1 MSNPNT
7 DTTPKKKT
15 DGDTN
20 VSVIN
25 IDQLQRNSEDC
36 KISLQVL
43 LSCARNPEAKLG
55 KIVHIQEDANFAK
68 NMRILEQ
75 LGYVRNSEKQC
86 FELPQGQ
93 MKCPFKQTPPPRVQ
107 LKDSDKQYIAKLNW
121 LESNGYTRNKEDD
134 CFELDEKAITA
145 FNQSEKQYRIYLKQ
159 KKLAVKLF
167 NGTKTV
173 TAVAFMIVGGIA
185 GFFIDSL

>member
-1 MSNPNT
+1 MTDPNA
-7 DTTPKKKT
+7 DTTPEKNAN
-15 DGDTN
+15 GETN
-20 VSVIN
+20 VSPIKL
-25 IDQLQRNSEDC
+25 DQLKRNNEDC
-36 KISLQVL
+36 KTSLEVV

-55 KIVHIQEDANFAK
+55 KVVYIKEDANFAK

-86 FELPQGQ
+86 FELPTGQ
-93 MKCPFKQTPPPRVQ
+93 MKCPFNQTPPPRVQ
-107 LKDSDKQYIAKLNW
+107 LKDSDKKYIAKLNW

-145 FNQSEKQYRIYLKQ
+145 FNQSEKQAQITLKR
-159 KKLAVKLF
+159 KESALKLI

-173 TAVAFMIVGGIA
+173 TAVAFLIVGGIA
-185 GFFIDSL
+185 GFLIDSL

>member
-7 DTTPKKKT
+7 ETTPKKGN
-15 DGDTN
+15 DGNTN
-20 VSVIN
+20 VIN
-25 IDQLQRNSEDC
+25 VDLLQRNKEDC
-36 KISLQVL
+36 SASLEVV

-55 KIVHIQEDANFAK
+55 RIVHIKEDANFAK

-86 FELPQGQ
+86 FELPQGK
-93 MKCPFKQTPPPRVQ
+93 MKCPFKQTPPPRIQ
-107 LKDSDKQYIAKLNW
+107 LKDSDKKYIAKLNW

-145 FNQSEKQYRIYLKQ
+145 FDQEEKHSLITLKR
-159 KKLAVKLF
+159 KESAVKLF
-167 NGTKTV
+167 NVTKSV
-173 TAVAFMIVGGIA
+173 TAVAFLIVGGVA
-185 GFFIDSL
+185 GFLIDSL